1 MSKENKQK
9 TAFFPNLGTVK
20 KAIHDKEFE
29 KEIVH
34 VEIEWDKIADAT
46 LEALT
51 KQTILNLN
59 LCNSIIQYAEGECDE
74 DPKIFIDLV
83 EQFEFI
89 ITELLNDGLILQVNQ
104 NPNDT
109 PF

>member
-1 MSKENKQK
+1 MENKSRQK
-9 TAFFPNLGTVK
+9 TTFFPNLGTVE

-34 VEIEWDKIADAT
+34 VEIEWDKITDAT
-46 LEALT
+46 MEALT
-51 KQTILNLN
+51 KQTVLNSN
-59 LCNSIIQYAEGECDE
+59 LCKSIIHYAKGECE
-74 DPKIFIDLV
+74 GDPKIFIDLV
-83 EQFEFI
+83 EYWEFI
-89 ITELLNDGLILQVNQ
+89 ITELLSDGLIVQANQ